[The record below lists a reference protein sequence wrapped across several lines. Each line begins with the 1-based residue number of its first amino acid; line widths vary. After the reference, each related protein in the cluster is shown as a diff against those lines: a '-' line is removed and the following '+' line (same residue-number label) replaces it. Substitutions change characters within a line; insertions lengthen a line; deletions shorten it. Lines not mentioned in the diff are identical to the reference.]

1 MCSMKKSVSINFAKE
16 ALAQVFP
23 YEFCKIP
30 KNTLFTEH
38 LWTTASDNSYF
49 RRDSI
54 FHKTRV
60 KTRGKTKVLQEKELN
75 RLAHTN
81 YRGYYFEKN
90 RWFSKLF

>member
-1 MCSMKKSVSINFAKE
+1 MNFAKF
-16 ALAQVFP
+16 LRTP
-23 YEFCKIP
+23 YLQ
-30 KNTLFTEH
+30 NTSGRLLLTIAILEGILF
-38 LWTTASDNSYF
+38 
-49 RRDSI
+49 

-90 RWFSKLF
+90 R

>member
-1 MCSMKKSVSINFAKE
+1 MLDKNVVQTIHKQPSDVFYEKGVSINFAKE
-16 ALAQVFP
+16 TLAQVFP

-54 FHKTRV
+54 FSQNESENERENKSSS
-60 KTRGKTKVLQEKELN
+60 GKGIK
-75 RLAHTN
+75 
-81 YRGYYFEKN
+81 
-90 RWFSKLF
+90 